1 MKYDANLLYANY
13 VADGPMRLFA
23 SNKDG
28 LDNVGNAEAM
38 RVYDYRVRDVDG
50 ERLTLLPAKNSAGVV
65 GLWDFKSGT
74 FRTSSGTVPFS
85 AGAAASVS
93 AHLVAYRGFR
103 CSATEHFHRREAW

>member
-38 RVYDYRVRDVDG
+38 RVYD
-50 ERLTLLPAKNSAGVV
+50 
-65 GLWDFKSGT
+65 
-74 FRTSSGTVPFS
+74 
-85 AGAAASVS
+85 
-93 AHLVAYRGFR
+93 
-103 CSATEHFHRREAW
+103 